1 MVMQHGNSKQHKK
14 TLVICTLLSLGRHP
28 RLAEDGVE
36 GCEGGSEEC
45 REHEEEVEQ
54 GRAALG
60 RVHLRHS
67 AQLPAGEQHVLR
79 PALAI
84 LPVNTATVCNMNE

>member
-1 MVMQHGNSKQHKK
+1 MARSA
-14 TLVICTLLSLGRHP
+14 LVSLGRHP

-36 GCEGGSEEC
+36 GCEGGREEG

-60 RVHLRHS
+60 RVHLRR

-84 LPVNTATVCNMNE
+84 LPVNTATVCNMNTSSRKINIR

>member
-1 MVMQHGNSKQHKK
+1 MK
-14 TLVICTLLSLGRHP
+14 SLGRHP

-36 GCEGGSEEC
+36 GGEGGREEC

-60 RVHLRHS
+60 RVHLGR
-67 AQLPAGEQHVLR
+67 AQLAAGEQDVLR

-84 LPVNTATVCNMNE
+84 LPVNTAPVCNMNE